1 MFNHKHINT
10 YFGGDVH
17 SFKWLG
23 RKNIKS
29 LIMATSAAEEM
40 DQDGNKGEGGCSCRF
55 ICMVLVVVKASSI
68 LIDVLQNTVTVH
80 TEK

>member
-23 RKNIKS
+23 RKNIKL

-40 DQDGNKGEGGCSCRF
+40 DQDGNKGEGAQ
-55 ICMVLVVVKASSI
+55 L
-68 LIDVLQNTVTVH
+68 
-80 TEK
+80 